1 MELGVLVGI
10 ILMRVMIFVF
20 LFYDEIFEYD
30 VMFEWQLYS
39 FDLRYRLQMVNI
51 LMETVKLEIKI
62 LFIFLYLL

>member
-39 FDLRYRLQMVNI
+39 FDLRYRLEMVNI
-51 LMETVKLEIKI
+51 LMERVKLEIKI